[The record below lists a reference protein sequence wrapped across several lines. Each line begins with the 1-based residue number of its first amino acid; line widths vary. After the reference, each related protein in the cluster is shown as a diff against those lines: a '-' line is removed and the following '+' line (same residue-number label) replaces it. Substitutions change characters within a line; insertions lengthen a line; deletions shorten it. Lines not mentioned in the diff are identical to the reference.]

1 MSSQL
6 FNKKEFANIINLNTN
21 YQVSEKWIQKNLV
34 NTSRLL
40 PLQKGLWSKKQ
51 IETYLFEQQFIKPDQ
66 IKW

>member
-1 MSSQL
+1 MSTQL

-51 IETYLFEQQFIKPDQ
+51 IETYLFEQQFIQPDQ